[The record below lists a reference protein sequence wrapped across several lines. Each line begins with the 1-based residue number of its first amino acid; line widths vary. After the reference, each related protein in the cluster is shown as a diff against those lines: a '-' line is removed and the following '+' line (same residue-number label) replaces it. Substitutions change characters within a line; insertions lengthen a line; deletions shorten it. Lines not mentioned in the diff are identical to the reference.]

1 MRPTKKIKF
10 SRKNVTPQNEFEELE
25 ANNFL
30 IFILLTLFFV
40 FTTKFTIND
49 YGLDIDSNKF
59 LNFLKFNTLPVDNP
73 LSLILYK
80 VFFALS
86 PFIFITISELFLS
99 NFKGYRKIFS
109 TSLYKLRKSEGF
121 AIADF
126 WYFFIQ
132 RIIFSRFPFFI
143 LFITLGFSD
152 LLSRYADM
160 FSSFYEK
167 FLPLISSSSM
177 SIVNCL
183 LVSFAILLSD
193 FLQYVNHRINHQVPF
208 MWDMHEFHHS
218 ATEMTIFNIRRE
230 TPLEKIPFA
239 WILIPFRVFSFF
251 LINYYVSSGFFL
263 PVFILLLYAS
273 ISIFLDYLGHSSI
286 KVILPKPL
294 SYIFMSPSLHWLHH
308 STNPKHHD
316 CNFGQMFTIWDKLFG
331 TYLGEEH
338 IKEIE
343 SFGVLGTNYNKYNP
357 IYSMVVL
364 PVKKLTNRLNYLFN

>member
-10 SRKNVTPQNEFEELE
+10 SRKNVTSQNEFKELE

-40 FTTKFTIND
+40 FTTKFTLND

-59 LNFLKFNTLPVDNP
+59 LNFLKFNTLPLDNP

-86 PFIFITISELFLS
+86 PIIFITISELFLS

-143 LFITLGFSD
+143 LFITFGFSD

-193 FLQYVNHRINHQVPF
+193 FLQYVNHRIRHQVPF
-208 MWDMHEFHHS
+208 MWDLHEFHHS

-239 WILIPFRVFSFF
+239 WILIPFQVFSFF

-273 ISIFLDYLGHSSI
+273 ISILLDYLGHSSI